1 MVNFE
6 SILNGLL
13 KTNNTL
19 KRISAIITMILGAA
33 SISLGAQ
40 TLEASQHMVSFRPD
54 SSRINPAYRDNARA
68 IANIASTLQAVKDDS
83 LRTLRH
89 ITFYGVAS
97 PEGSYSR
104 NYQLSRQRITAMRDL
119 FRQYIVIPDSIVTLK
134 DDYISWGHLSNLVA
148 NSDMANRNE
157 VVRIIDSDS
166 SLTAYAGRGGTIDRR
181 VPALQAIDGG
191 RTWQELKQRF
201 FPLMRRAGALM
212 VVERKPATQ
221 VIPVRASKPDT
232 LKSEPLPVPSIVPV
246 PVPEPTPE
254 PAPVEADEWNPA
266 IYVKTNAVGWA
277 MLISNAGVE
286 WEFSPRWSA
295 ALSVYYSAL
304 NYFKLTRKFRTLAIM
319 PEIRLWLNGGKKT
332 RVWVD
337 AHLGLAYYN
346 YAKCGEWR
354 YQDHD
359 GRTPALGGGLGLG
372 LRTPL
377 GHSGHWFF
385 ETSVGAGV
393 YRLHY
398 DIFHN
403 ERNGQLAGERR
414 RTFYGLDRVA
424 LSIAYK
430 FNLNRHK

>member
-1 MVNFE
+1 
-6 SILNGLL
+6 
-13 KTNNTL
+13 
-19 KRISAIITMILGAA
+19 MILGAA
-33 SISLGAQ
+33 AIGLGAQ

-54 SSRINPAYRDNARA
+54 SARINTAYRDNASS

-83 LRTLRH
+83 LRTLKH

-104 NYQLSRQRITAMRDL
+104 NLKLSRQRIIAIRDL
-119 FRQYIVIPDSIVTLK
+119 FRQYIPVPDSIITMK
-134 DDYISWGHLSNLVA
+134 EEYISWGHLSNLVA
-148 NSDMANRNE
+148 NSDLANRDE
-157 VVRIIDSDS
+157 VVRVIDSDS
-166 SLTAYAGRGGTIDRR
+166 SLTAYAGRGGSIDRR

-191 RTWQELKQRF
+191 RTWQVLKQRF
-201 FPLMRRAGALM
+201 FPLMRTAGALM
-212 VVERKPATQ
+212 VVERKPAQKLVVARTN
-221 VIPVRASKPDT
+221 ADT
-232 LKSEPLPVPSIVPV
+232 AKSEPVPVPVIVPV
-246 PVPEPTPE
+246 PVPVPTPE
-254 PAPVEADEWNPA
+254 PEPVVADEWNPA

-286 WEFSPRWSA
+286 WEFSSRWSA

-319 PEIRLWLNGGKKT
+319 PEIRLWLNDGKKT
-332 RVWVD
+332 RFWVD

-346 YAKCGEWR
+346 YAKCGDWR
-354 YQDHD
+354 YQDHN

-398 DIFHN
+398 DIFRN
-403 ERNGQLAGERR
+403 ERNGALTGERH

>member
-1 MVNFE
+1 
-6 SILNGLL
+6 
-13 KTNNTL
+13 
-19 KRISAIITMILGAA
+19 MILGAA
-33 SISLGAQ
+33 AIGLGAQ

-54 SSRINPAYRDNARA
+54 SARINPAYRDNASS

-83 LRTLRH
+83 LRTLKH

-104 NYQLSRQRITAMRDL
+104 NLKLSRQRIIAIRDL
-119 FRQYIVIPDSIVTLK
+119 FRQYIPVPDSIITMK
-134 DDYISWGHLSNLVA
+134 EEYISWGHLSNLVA
-148 NSDMANRNE
+148 NSDLANRDE
-157 VVRIIDSDS
+157 VVRVIDSDS
-166 SLTAYAGRGGTIDRR
+166 SLTAYAGRGGSIDRR

-191 RTWQELKQRF
+191 RTWQVLKQRF
-201 FPLMRRAGALM
+201 FPLMRTAGALM
-212 VVERKPATQ
+212 VVERKPAQKLVVARTN
-221 VIPVRASKPDT
+221 ADT
-232 LKSEPLPVPSIVPV
+232 AKSEPVPVPVIVPV
-246 PVPEPTPE
+246 PVPVPTPE
-254 PAPVEADEWNPA
+254 PEPVVADEWNPA

-286 WEFSPRWSA
+286 WEFSSRWSA

-319 PEIRLWLNGGKKT
+319 PEIRLWLNDGKKT
-332 RVWVD
+332 RFWVD

-346 YAKCGEWR
+346 YAKCGDWR
-354 YQDHD
+354 YQDHN

-377 GHSGHWFF
+377 GHSDHWFF

-398 DIFHN
+398 DIFRN
-403 ERNGQLAGERR
+403 ERNGALTGERH

>member
-1 MVNFE
+1 
-6 SILNGLL
+6 
-13 KTNNTL
+13 
-19 KRISAIITMILGAA
+19 MILGAA
-33 SISLGAQ
+33 AIGLGAQ

-54 SSRINPAYRDNARA
+54 SARINPAYRDNASS

-83 LRTLRH
+83 LRTLKH

-104 NYQLSRQRITAMRDL
+104 NLKLSRQRIIAIRDL
-119 FRQYIVIPDSIVTLK
+119 FRQYIPVPDSIITMK
-134 DDYISWGHLSNLVA
+134 EEYISWGHLSNLVA
-148 NSDMANRNE
+148 NSDLANRDE
-157 VVRIIDSDS
+157 VVRVIDSDS
-166 SLTAYAGRGGTIDRR
+166 SLTAYAGRGGSIDRR

-191 RTWQELKQRF
+191 RTWQVLKQRF
-201 FPLMRRAGALM
+201 FPLMRTAGALM
-212 VVERKPATQ
+212 VVERKPAQKLVVARTN
-221 VIPVRASKPDT
+221 ADT
-232 LKSEPLPVPSIVPV
+232 AKSEPVPVPVIVPV
-246 PVPEPTPE
+246 PVPVPTPE
-254 PAPVEADEWNPA
+254 PEPVVADGWNPA

-286 WEFSPRWSA
+286 WEFSSRWSA

-319 PEIRLWLNGGKKT
+319 PEIRLWLNDGKKT
-332 RVWVD
+332 RFWVD

-346 YAKCGEWR
+346 YAKCGDWR
-354 YQDHD
+354 YQDHN

-377 GHSGHWFF
+377 GHSDHWFF

-398 DIFHN
+398 DIFRN
-403 ERNGQLAGERR
+403 ERNGALTGERH